1 MVELPMLVDPE
12 GSTLIFEKN
21 NMGGGCFGNIE
32 DTNIEV
38 RNIEDTNIEV
48 GNIEDTNIEV
58 GNIEDTNI
66 EVGNIEDTNI
76 EVRNI
81 EDTNIEVGN
90 IEDTNIEV
98 RNIFFSIPLPFFKD
112 RKDYFLQV
120 FCADVLNGYL
130 LIITVLVPSK
140 TPNKTSPQD

>member
-21 NMGGGCFGNIE
+21 NMGGGCF
-32 DTNIEV
+32 
-38 RNIEDTNIEV
+38 
-48 GNIEDTNIEV
+48 
-58 GNIEDTNI
+58 
-66 EVGNIEDTNI
+66 
-76 EVRNI
+76 
-81 EDTNIEVGN
+81 GN

>member
-21 NMGGGCFGNIE
+21 NMGGGCF
-32 DTNIEV
+32 
-38 RNIEDTNIEV
+38 
-48 GNIEDTNIEV
+48 
-58 GNIEDTNI
+58 
-66 EVGNIEDTNI
+66 GNIEDTNI